1 MIVIP
6 GDIVKNKDENTYEN
20 NGKYYSKYLGL
31 LEEKGEKIKITRLFG
46 YYIPKL
52 NDIVIGKVID
62 VTPIGWLIDIN
73 SQYLGYLLLKDMNIE
88 NIDPNDLYTYEDYVL
103 CQIIKIT
110 KNKIINLIAK
120 KKEKLNDGLI
130 IDVDPMKIPRIIGKN
145 SSMINMLKELLKV
158 EIIVG
163 QNGRIY
169 INGEETNVLRTV
181 NAIKFIEENSYK
193 KGLTEKVKE
202 MIEKN
207 KI

>member
-1 MIVIP
+1 MIIVP
-6 GDIVKNKDENTYEN
+6 GDFVKTKDENVYEN
-20 NGKYYSKYLGL
+20 NGEYHSKYIGL
-31 LEEKGEKIKITRLFG
+31 LEESKNKITKLFG

-62 VTPIGWLIDIN
+62 VLPIGWLIDIN
-73 SQYLGYLLLKDMNIE
+73 SPYLGSLLLKDMNME
-88 NIDPNDLYTYEDYVL
+88 NVDPNDLYTYEDYIL

-110 KNKIINLIAK
+110 KNKIINLGIK

-130 IDVDPMKIPRIIGKN
+130 IDIDPVKVPRIIGKN
-145 SSMINMLKELLKV
+145 SSMLNMLKELLKV
-158 EIIVG
+158 KIIVG

-169 INGEETNVLRTV
+169 INGDEVNVLRTV

-207 KI
+207 II